1 MAIYRIEYTRTIK
14 DRVEIEASDLD
25 AAWSLIKNGGMVSEG
40 EGKNVTW
47 SEGISESYVADKSE
61 EITVTNQT
69 NPT

>member
-25 AAWSLIKNGGMVSEG
+25 TAWSLIKNGGMVYEG
-40 EGKNVTW
+40 DGKNVIW
-47 SEGISESYVADKSE
+47 SEGISESYVADNSQ